1 MELQRGQET
10 INHPLK
16 SWTDETGK
24 TWEWPTLAFM
34 QKRGFVEVPP
44 SPPTQQEIFAKAQ
57 AELTDSIQR
66 HLDATAQTR
75 NYDGILSLCTYVT
88 STDPLFAAEG
98 QAGVVWRDAC
108 WRKGYEIMA
117 AVLAGNRPIPTESE
131 LLAEMPE
138 IGW

>member
-1 MELQRGQET
+1 ML
-10 INHPLK
+10 IHH
-16 SWTDETGK
+16 WTDTAGVARTTEYD
-24 TWEWPTLAFM
+24 PTTHILHGISGLNG
-34 QKRGFVEVPP
+34 RFVSIDAVPIVQ
-44 SPPTQQEIFAKAQ
+44 PTQAEIFAKAQ

-66 HLDATAQTR
+66 HLDSTAQTR

-131 LLAEMPE
+131 LLAEMPA